1 MAKQMEQLLEVVEEA
16 LRAQGMSARE
26 ASILAVGND
35 GLIKRMRSGRIP
47 TVTRLADL
55 CEVLG
60 LEFYIGLPREGAPVD
75 EERLLLS
82 LQTVGRALEA
92 AGRGNAG
99 LRDTAALVVA
109 VYGLLGT
116 QGEVNAERVRALVE
130 AVT

>member
-1 MAKQMEQLLEVVEEA
+1 MAMEMEELLEVIEEA

-55 CEVLG
+55 CDVLG
-60 LEFYIGLPREGAPVD
+60 LEFYVGPQREGAPVD

-82 LQTVGRALEA
+82 LQTVGLALEA

>member
-1 MAKQMEQLLEVVEEA
+1 MAMEMEELIEVIEEA
-16 LRAQGMSARE
+16 LRAKGLSARE
-26 ASILAVGND
+26 ASILSVGND
-35 GLIKRMRSGRIP
+35 GLVKRMRSGRTP

-55 CEVLG
+55 CEVLD
-60 LEFYIGLPREGAPVD
+60 LEFYVGPQREGAPVD
-75 EERLLLS
+75 EERLLLA

-116 QGEVNAERVRALVE
+116 QGELNAERVRALVE

>member
-1 MAKQMEQLLEVVEEA
+1 MEMEELLEVVEEA
-16 LRAQGMSARE
+16 LRARGMSARE

-60 LEFYIGLPREGAPVD
+60 LECYIGPQREGAPVD
-75 EERLLLS
+75 EERLLIA

-92 AGRGNAG
+92 AGRGDAR
-99 LRDTAALVVA
+99 LADTAALVVA

-116 QGEVNAERVRALVE
+116 QREVNAERVRALVE